1 MFMPN
6 RVTVRVKDNRLY
18 FFSYSYFLIHFF
30 FLFLG
35 LRVRVSAISHM
46 TVITVTQKNIEDSK
60 TIMLYYISVVYNIY
74 SLQSRLKLM

>member
-1 MFMPN
+1 MPN

-35 LRVRVSAISHM
+35 LRVRVSAISHI
-46 TVITVTQKNIEDSK
+46 TVITVTHQVTCVTCYYHTEEHRRFQNNDVIS
-60 TIMLYYISVVYNIY
+60 YISSI
-74 SLQSRLKLM
+74 